1 MSLTVTEWVSEEE
14 AARVTGLKT
23 GVTYTLRET
32 VAPDGYTIATDTT
45 FTIDEDGNVTSTGSI
60 SENGVLLVED
70 ALTSIKV
77 SKVDITNGEEL
88 EGAHIQILD
97 EEGNVEVEWD
107 SKDAPQEVVGL
118 KTGVTYILR
127 ETVAPEGYAIA
138 TDTTFTIDEKGNVT
152 STANIRED
160 GVILIEDALTSVK
173 ISKVDIADG
182 KELEGAH
189 IQILDKNGRVV
200 AEWDSTK
207 TAKEITGLQTDVPYT
222 LRETVAPYGYYLTS
236 DTIFVLNADGTVDTD
251 TTTATVKD
259 GVILVED
266 KITETKIVKTDELVE
281 TKAPAGYKKADAIS
295 FTIDEKG
302 NVNIKS
308 GKGKVKDGVLVM
320 VDKKA
325 SGKTTHTSKGSKGG
339 KKRGARTGDDNN
351 FMLWIVTAAAAAGG
365 ILGLVTRRRRNTK

>member
-1 MSLTVTEWVSEEE
+1 M
-14 AARVTGLKT
+14 
-23 GVTYTLRET
+23 
-32 VAPDGYTIATDTT
+32 
-45 FTIDEDGNVTSTGSI
+45 
-60 SENGVLLVED
+60 
-70 ALTSIKV
+70 
-77 SKVDITNGEEL
+77 
-88 EGAHIQILD
+88 
-97 EEGNVEVEWD
+97 
-107 SKDAPQEVVGL
+107 
-118 KTGVTYILR
+118 
-127 ETVAPEGYAIA
+127 
-138 TDTTFTIDEKGNVT
+138 
-152 STANIRED
+152 
-160 GVILIEDALTSVK
+160 
-173 ISKVDIADG
+173 
-182 KELEGAH
+182 
-189 IQILDKNGRVV
+189 
-200 AEWDSTK
+200 
-207 TAKEITGLQTDVPYT
+207 PYT

-266 KITETKIVKTDELVE
+266 KITETKIVKTDEDYNPISGAKLQIEEGKGDAIASWTSSADGYTIIQGLKPGVTYFLVE